1 IISKAL
7 SIFDNIN
14 FIKVASVYDA
24 LDELSKTLFDIM
36 IVDIQIPDIDGGDIN
51 PQGGVELLNSVE
63 RLTHSKIP
71 RYIFGLTSN
80 SSDVSS
86 HFDTFKKF
94 GWPLFD
100 LRNDADCW
108 KDLLVTK
115 ARAIEKNINYMSADV
130 AIITALEVTELE
142 ELLKLAPSYTS
153 SNIDGYR
160 YYFYEVTTV
169 NGTKLKVVSSSA
181 ERMGVTWSSQ

>member
-1 IISKAL
+1 MNILLVEDNYDKYPIINKTL

-14 FIKVASVYDA
+14 FTKVASVCDA

-36 IVDIQIPDIDGGDIN
+36 IIDIQIPDIDGGDIN
-51 PQGGVELLNSVE
+51 PQGGVELLNNVE
-63 RLTHSKIP
+63 HLTHSKIP

-115 ARAIEKNINYMSADV
+115 ARAIEKNI
-130 AIITALEVTELE
+130 
-142 ELLKLAPSYTS
+142 
-153 SNIDGYR
+153 
-160 YYFYEVTTV
+160 
-169 NGTKLKVVSSSA
+169 
-181 ERMGVTWSSQ
+181 